1 MKNFLITFLF
11 LIFATNNILLA
22 DECVSG
28 NCVNGQGTYKHAN
41 GEYVGE
47 FKDGKANG
55 QGTAT
60 SADGQVKYVGE
71 FKDGQSNGYG
81 KLVQDEKVY
90 EGMWKNGKLISK

>member
-60 SADGQVKYVGE
+60 SADGQVKYVG
-71 FKDGQSNGYG
+71 
-81 KLVQDEKVY
+81 
-90 EGMWKNGKLISK
+90 